1 MTRLSALF
9 GVVGSLSGCAF
20 SDGDPYGVVSATLEA
35 HYELRDDRDVG
46 EVGWQK
52 LTSELQLRLDEA
64 RLDVDV
70 VQLIDRGTSVG
81 ALAFDPANPPPGYT
95 LCHNGHCH
103 SVSGDLVDYADVQAE
118 LAAGEATSS
127 TALAL
132 EGGTQDLLSDATTV
146 LDCGPKG
153 GDEMAE
159 CQLDAGYISLVRATA
174 SRLEVAGAIRDG
186 LAEPR
191 FVGERPFEATILL
204 LPTSDD
210 DRTPGVLETAVDLP
224 LDDDNPSQ
232 ISLTL
237 SIVATAALFDGLDA
251 EALAASLDDMLSFDD
266 DPSIRGAFAELSLG
280 VGIERTDP

>member
-9 GVVGSLSGCAF
+9 GVVGALSGCAF
-20 SDGDPYGVVSATLEA
+20 
-35 HYELRDDRDVG
+35 
-46 EVGWQK
+46 
-52 LTSELQLRLDEA
+52 
-64 RLDVDV
+64 
-70 VQLIDRGTSVG
+70 
-81 ALAFDPANPPPGYT
+81 
-95 LCHNGHCH
+95 
-103 SVSGDLVDYADVQAE
+103 VQAE
-118 LAAGEATSS
+118 LAGGEATSS

-132 EGGTQDLLSDATTV
+132 QGGTQDLLSDATTV

-251 EALAASLDDMLSFDD
+251 EALAASLDDMVSFDD